1 LQKPKTLTP
10 KIDIYAPENRKLK
23 ILGNQGGNMAP
34 TTILEKIK
42 EKCLYE
48 DSNIDIIDIIINN
61 KTNSNFETTSTF
73 NSSF

>member
-1 LQKPKTLTP
+1 
-10 KIDIYAPENRKLK
+10 
-23 ILGNQGGNMAP
+23 MAP